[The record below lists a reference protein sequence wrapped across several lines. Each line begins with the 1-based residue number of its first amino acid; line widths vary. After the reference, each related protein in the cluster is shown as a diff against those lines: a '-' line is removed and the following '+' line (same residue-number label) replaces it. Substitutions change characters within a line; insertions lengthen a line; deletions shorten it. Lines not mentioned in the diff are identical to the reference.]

1 MIGPERTPRLA
12 LVLAYGAMAPFP
24 VLAAIAWAAVLPWSA
39 IAAFA
44 AQALGA
50 VLLIFLAGVR
60 RGISFLT
67 PGGARPAQI
76 VTMLWLFALGVAA
89 LLLAP
94 PFAFAALVLGYG
106 SIALLDPRAA
116 RRDEVPAFFARLRP
130 PQMTV
135 ALVGL
140 VALLVRASRPV

>member
-1 MIGPERTPRLA
+1 
-12 LVLAYGAMAPFP
+12 

-39 IAAFA
+39 IAFA

-60 RGISFLT
+60 REISFLT
-67 PGGARPAQI
+67 PAARPSQI

-94 PFAFAALVLGYG
+94 PFAVAVLGPG
-106 SIALLDPRAA
+106 LWQHRAA
-116 RRDEVPAFFARLRP
+116 
-130 PQMTV
+130 
-135 ALVGL
+135 
-140 VALLVRASRPV
+140 